1 MDIDLDFLE
10 HNPGQNFFSD
20 FLALAAQHTQLP
32 ALVYGDQRQT
42 YGQLLASVERCAA
55 VLAARGVR
63 TGSRVQLLVTNCPEM
78 VWLQLAL
85 LRLGARIAPC
95 EIRMAPQNLAEI
107 ASDFRPQFLCY
118 HDSVAGK
125 ARTIL
130 DAMGGTPSAIAVASG
145 SPEAAAAELGH
156 SLLHE
161 LLENAPGAALPP
173 LPEPETRVLVCYRPD
188 REDHWRGAVFSL
200 AALCESAG
208 QIRTLFALH
217 RGDSVMCQLSL
228 AHFVSLSS
236 IVLPTFLSAGSL
248 VLLDRS
254 WDDARV
260 IGLME
265 EHNPRLMLNTRKY
278 FWYLTRSLQEAAA
291 AGRPFRGSV
300 RHALMLMD
308 GVQPR
313 FRDDWEAQV
322 RGHLLAGFAPQ
333 CAAGFLALDLPWL
346 QRREEAVGKLL
357 PGVDVRIIDESGHPR
372 PLGKWGEVQ
381 VRSPRL
387 AEGYHGG
394 DSANPEAAVDGWLP
408 TRQMAM
414 SDGDGFLHLA
424 DEVFDVIWVYG
435 FKVSPVEVEEPM
447 LELPGIRDVAAVNAP
462 RFRQPDRIQVFVQL
476 ETRDGQPPRWTAES
490 LQEKLDAMFPPYLRP
505 AMVTFVDHI
514 PYDDEERKLRK
525 ELKFKYR
532 NTEPWRSN

>member
-10 HNPGQNFFSD
+10 HSPGQNFFSD
-20 FLALAAQHTQLP
+20 FLSIADSHAALD
-32 ALVYGDQRQT
+32 ALVFGDQTQN
-42 YGQLLASVERCAA
+42 YGQLLASVNRCAG
-55 VLAARGVR
+55 VLSALGVR
-63 TGSRVQLLVTNCPEM
+63 PGSRVLLLVTNGLEM
-78 VWLQLAL
+78 IWLQLAL
-85 LRLGARIAPC
+85 LRLGARMAPC
-95 EIRMAPQNLAEI
+95 EIRMGAAQLVEI
-107 ASDFRPQFLCY
+107 ASDFRPQFLFY
-118 HDSVAGK
+118 HDSVTSK
-125 ARTIL
+125 ARGML
-130 DAMGGTPSAIAVASG
+130 DALGGSPVAIAVASG
-145 SPEAAAAELGH
+145 SPEGSADDTGH
-156 SLLHE
+156 ANLQE
-161 LLENAPGAALPP
+161 LLEQGATADLPP
-173 LPEPETRVLVCYRPD
+173 LPEPENRVLVCYRPD

-228 AHFVSLSS
+228 AHFVSLTTT
-236 IVLPTFLSAGSL
+236 VLPTLLSAGIL

-254 WDDARV
+254 WDDTRV
-260 IGLME
+260 IQQIDRFS
-265 EHNPRLMLNTRKY
+265 PRLVLNTRKY
-278 FWYLTRSLQEAAA
+278 FWYLTRSLQDAAD
-291 AGRPFRGSV
+291 AGHPLKGSV
-300 RHALMLMD
+300 KHALMLMD

-313 FRDDWEAQV
+313 FRSQWESLV

-357 PGVDVRIIDESGHPR
+357 PGVDMRIIDEAGHAR

-387 AEGYHGG
+387 AREFQCG
-394 DSANPEAAVDGWLP
+394 DANNPEAPIDGWTP

-476 ETRDGQPPRWTAES
+476 ETRNGAAPLWTMES
-490 LQEKLDAMFPPYLRP
+490 LQEKLDEMFPPYLRP
-505 AMVTFVDHI
+505 AMITFVDHI

>member
-10 HNPGQNFFSD
+10 QTPGHNFFSD
-20 FLALAAQHTQLP
+20 FLDLAAQHSGLP
-32 ALVYGDQRQT
+32 ALSFGEQQQT
-42 YGQLLASVERCAA
+42 YGELNRSVEHCAA
-55 VLAARGVR
+55 VLAGLGIRS
-63 TGSRVQLLVTNCPEM
+63 GSRVQLLVTNSLEM

-85 LRLGARIAPC
+85 LRLGARFAPC

-107 ASDFRPQFLCY
+107 ASDFRPQFLFY

-130 DAMGGTPSAIAVASG
+130 DALGGSPVAVAVASG
-145 SPEAAAAELGH
+145 SPEAVAEEMAH
-156 SLLHE
+156 PLLST
-161 LLENAPGAALPP
+161 LLEQGRTAALPP
-173 LPEPETRVLVCYRPD
+173 LPEPDLRVLVCYRPD

-236 IVLPTFLSAGSL
+236 ILLPTLLSAGTL

-254 WDDARV
+254 WDDPRV
-260 IGLME
+260 IQLME
-265 EHNPRLMLNTRKY
+265 RHNPRLMLNTRKY
-278 FWYLTRSLQEAAA
+278 FWFLARSLQEEAA

-313 FRDDWEAQV
+313 FRADWERLV

-346 QRREEAVGKLL
+346 QRRDEAVGKLL
-357 PGVDVRIIDESGHPR
+357 PGVEVRIMDEAGHPR

-381 VRSPRL
+381 VQSPRL
-387 AEGYHGG
+387 ASGFQGG

-414 SDGDGFLHLA
+414 CDGDGFLHLA

-462 RFRQPDRIQVFVQL
+462 RFRQPDRIQVFVQQ
-476 ETRDGQPPRWTAES
+476 ETRGGESPRWTAES
-490 LQEKLDAMFPPYLRP
+490 LQAELERMFPPYLCP
-505 AMVTFVDHI
+505 AMITFVDHI